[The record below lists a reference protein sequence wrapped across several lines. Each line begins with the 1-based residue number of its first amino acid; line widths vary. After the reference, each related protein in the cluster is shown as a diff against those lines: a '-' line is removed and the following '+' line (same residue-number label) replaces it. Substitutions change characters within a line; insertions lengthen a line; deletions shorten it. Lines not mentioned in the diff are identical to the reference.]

1 MKKFWIEENG
11 VSTIEI
17 AIITAAL
24 LALALVFK
32 NKMLEFCQIL
42 AKKVL

>member
-1 MKKFWIEENG
+1 MKDFFIQEDG

-24 LALALVFK
+24 LALALLFK
-32 NKMLEFCQIL
+32 NQMLEFCK
-42 AKKVL
+42 AVAEKVI